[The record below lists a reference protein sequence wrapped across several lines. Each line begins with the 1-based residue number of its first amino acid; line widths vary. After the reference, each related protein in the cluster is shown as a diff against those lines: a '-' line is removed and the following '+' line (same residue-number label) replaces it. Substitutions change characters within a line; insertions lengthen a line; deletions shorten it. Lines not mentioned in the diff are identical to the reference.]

1 MDWPDGTHSLVGF
14 GTTPTAASRRLP
26 GLRRFWA
33 RGPLPPDNYRVVG
46 ISRHDWRLHAR
57 RHRCASPD
65 CPTAAP
71 AGAPTGAPR

>member
-14 GTTPTAASRRLP
+14 GATRPAAALRMP

-33 RGPLPPDNYRVVG
+33 RGPVRPDAYRVVVV
-46 ISRHDWRLHAR
+46 SRHDWRLHAR

-65 CPTAAP
+65 CPE
-71 AGAPTGAPR
+71 G